1 MYNTTRQE
9 EEYLNQAGRPYYN
22 QGYPGGAMSGP
33 YGQPGYN
40 PQYQNPYP
48 AGGPPPP
55 GWNAQGGQQQGCSS
69 FFWACSA
76 MCCFMGPQVRECE
89 HSITR
94 SICRK
99 ELKEIGFMPPPM
111 PHPNMMGMGG
121 NANPHY
127 AEGGEADKYNLQ
139 FSDRTIRAAF
149 VRKVFFLVAIML
161 GVVAVMTA
169 IPFFNHDTRLFVAR
183 NMGMYW
189 AAYGVFFAVYLTLMC
204 CESVRRSFPAN
215 IIMTAIFTLAVGYM
229 TMMITVHHNVVSVLL
244 TLIICTICCG
254 SIIIFSTQTKY
265 DLTNMMGIMFILSMC
280 LMVFGLVA
288 MISAIFF
295 KVKFIYM
302 VYAALASLLFMFYLA
317 IDVQVRRFII
327 F

>member
-1 MYNTTRQE
+1 MR
-9 EEYLNQAGRPYYN
+9 RSWR
-22 QGYPGGAMSGP
+22 AMSGP

-48 AGGPPPP
+48 ASGPPPP
-55 GWNAQGGQQQGCSS
+55 GWSNQGGAQQE
-69 FFWACSA
+69 F
-76 MCCFMGPQVRECE
+76 V
-89 HSITR
+89 
-94 SICRK
+94 
-99 ELKEIGFMPPPM
+99 PPPM
-111 PHPNMMGMGG
+111 PHPNMMGMG
-121 NANPHY
+121 ANPHY
-127 AEGGEADKYNLQ
+127 MEGGESDKYNLH

-149 VRKVFFLVAIML
+149 VRKVFFMVSIMWC
-161 GVVAVMTA
+161 
-169 IPFFNHDTRLFVAR
+169 FLF
-183 NMGMYW
+183 
-189 AAYGVFFAVYLTLMC
+189 VYLTLMC

-254 SIIIFSTQTKY
+254 SIIIFSSQTKY

-295 KVKFIYM
+295 KVPFLYM

-317 IDVQVRRFII
+317 IDVQATMLMGGRKYEISPEDHI
-327 F
+327 FASVQIFLDIVYIFWMLLSLLGFSKLHVNNNVIHKSHSNYLLRTSFRSRPA

>member
-1 MYNTTRQE
+1 MYSGSRQE
-9 EEYLNQAGRPYYN
+9 EEYLHQSTPGYN
-22 QGYPGGAMSGP
+22 QGYQSAMSGP

-48 AGGPPPP
+48 AGAAPPPP
-55 GWNAQGGQQQGCSS
+55 GWQGGQQQG
-69 FFWACSA
+69 F
-76 MCCFMGPQVRECE
+76 V
-89 HSITR
+89 
-94 SICRK
+94 
-99 ELKEIGFMPPPM
+99 PPPM

-121 NANPHY
+121 NPHY
-127 AEGGEADKYNLQ
+127 AEGGESNKYNLQ

-149 VRKVFFLVAIML
+149 VRKVFFMVAIML
-161 GVVAVMTA
+161 GVVALMTA
-169 IPFFNHDTRLFVAR
+169 IPFFNRDTKLFVAR

-189 AAYGVFFAVYLTLMC
+189 AAYGIFFAVYITLMC

-229 TMMITVHHNVVSVLL
+229 TMMITVHHDVVSVLL
-244 TLIICTICCG
+244 TLIICSLCCG

-280 LMVFGLVA
+280 LLVFGLVA

-295 KVKFIYM
+295 QVRFIYM

-317 IDVQVRRFII
+317 IDVQMLMGGRKYEISPEDHI
-327 F
+327 FASIQIFLDIVYIFWMLLSLFGFSNRD

>member
-1 MYNTTRQE
+1 
-9 EEYLNQAGRPYYN
+9 
-22 QGYPGGAMSGP
+22 
-33 YGQPGYN
+33 
-40 PQYQNPYP
+40 
-48 AGGPPPP
+48 
-55 GWNAQGGQQQGCSS
+55 
-69 FFWACSA
+69 
-76 MCCFMGPQVRECE
+76 
-89 HSITR
+89 
-94 SICRK
+94 
-99 ELKEIGFMPPPM
+99 MPPPM

-317 IDVQVRRFII
+317 IDVQMLMGGRKYEISPEDHI
-327 F
+327 FAAVQIFLDIVYIFWMLLSLFGSSKILLGIPEGKTYRMLFPGNQIYPVDKGIERCGVQIVEADYGLDTRKNEQEDWSGCKSSSRKCGQPSWEGEL